1 MKKISIFL
9 LAFTLTCV
17 INGQDTR
24 KTVAVVPTTGAEVKQ
39 GIKDGITEGLQE
51 GLVKFRQYYKLVAR
65 DADFE
70 KALKELKFQQSGAV
84 ADDQMLQFGRA
95 LRADLVVAATIS
107 KYTETDFRI
116 SYKMIDVTSSEVIEM
131 SSENVYNGE
140 RGMLAATDNIT
151 KKLFGSAPSGT
162 RPQGGTSGSTTKKN
176 GAIWNPDGIEMVYVE
191 GTGSGKNAKGFYI
204 GKFEVTQAQ
213 WQEVMGSNPSF
224 FKGSNLPV
232 EKVSWDDVQE
242 FINKLNARTGKN
254 YRLPTEI
261 EWEFA
266 AKGGTLSKGY
276 EYSGSNNI
284 DDVAWYKE
292 NSGKKTNPVG
302 TKKPNELGIY
312 DMSGNAW
319 EWCQDS
325 YDSRNRFRVLRCGSW
340 YRNATIVRV
349 SSRRN
354 SPPSSRSNLYGFRL
368 ACSSD

>member
-254 YRLPTEI
+254 YRLPTEA

-266 AKGGTLSKGY
+266 AKGGNLTKGY

-292 NSGKKTNPVG
+292 NSGEKTNPVG

-312 DMSGNAW
+312 DMSGNVL
-319 EWCQDS
+319 EWCQDW
-325 YDSRNRFRVLRCGSW
+325 YDSSYQERVLRGGSW
-340 YRNATIVRV
+340 CFRAAGVRV
-349 SSRRN
+349 LSRIYGTPGNR
-354 SPPSSRSNLYGFRL
+354 RDDYGFRL